1 MITLKGE
8 NIYLRAL
15 EPNDL
20 EFIYAMENDKSIWE
34 VSNTQTPY
42 SRFLVKQ
49 YLENAH
55 QDIYEAKQLRLAI
68 CQDEDFPAI
77 GLIDLFDFDPKNNR
91 AGVGI
96 VIQSSENRNKNIGSE
111 ALQLLIQYA
120 FHHLNVHQLYANIGT
135 ENKASMALFTKFGFQ
150 IIGIKKDWNLV
161 NGVYKDEAIFQL
173 LTNPTGVSELT

>member
-1 MITLKGE
+1 MITLKGD
-8 NIYLRAL
+8 NIYIRAL

-20 EFIYAMENDKSIWE
+20 EFIYAIENEQTIWE

-68 CQDEDFPAI
+68 CQDKDFPAL

-96 VIQSSENRNKNIGSE
+96 VIQGNDNRNQNIGSE
-111 ALQLLIQYA
+111 ALDLLIQYA
-120 FHHLNVHQLYANIGT
+120 FYHLNLHQLHANIGT
-135 ENKASMALFTKFGFQ
+135 ENVASIALFTKFGFKC
-150 IIGIKKDWNLV
+150 IGIKKDWNLV
-161 NGVYKDEAIFQL
+161 NCIYKDEAVFQL
-173 LTNPTGVSELT
+173 INQQF